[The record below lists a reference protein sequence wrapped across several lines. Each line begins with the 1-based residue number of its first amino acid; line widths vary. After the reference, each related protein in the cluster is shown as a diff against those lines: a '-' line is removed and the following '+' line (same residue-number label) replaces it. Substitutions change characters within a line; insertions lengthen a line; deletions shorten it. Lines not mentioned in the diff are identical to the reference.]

1 MSSPVEA
8 TLRPVPSNDVEPY
21 SLPLPHPSPT
31 RSKPLAPR
39 PALTPDQQS
48 KLDKLVQEFNR
59 PDFRLPAT
67 LKELKQLWIQQGK
80 ETQSRFGGFFG
91 GGAGANKSTIDE
103 STLIPLDD
111 VEKCYW
117 SSQAFQRCLRAT
129 KWDYQN
135 ALKRAEETLVWR
147 REYKVETMKEEDV
160 SREGETG
167 KELVFGFDND
177 CRPVLYMHPYRQ
189 NTQTGPD
196 QIAFVVWCLERALD
210 LAPATDPAT
219 EMLCLCI
226 DFGANLKDTKSQP
239 TTLSQARKVLE
250 ILQTYYCERL
260 GKAICVN
267 IPGFFFTFYKLVSP
281 FVDPVTKEKIRFLEG
296 KADATSLIPPEQ
308 LQKIFGGQVNFEYDH
323 ATYFPALTRLCF
335 ERKRDNLERW
345 RKFGEG
351 KCGLDEAIIRG
362 GRKPS
367 QVTGEPEDESTQAAA
382 KVPERESETTEE
394 PVVPTEEMAKTSI
407 VDHRGGEGDASG
419 SSSTTTS
426 ASPEGTVVEETT
438 STKPTTTT
446 DSMEPTT
453 PGVDKF
459 VDAPIAS
466 EGAVQQAMP
475 ALSA

>member
-1 MSSPVEA
+1 MSDTFES
-8 TLRPVPSNDVEPY
+8 TLPSAPSNSEEPFSY
-21 SLPLPHPSPT
+21 PLAQPSPSSQLPP
-31 RSKPLAPR
+31 RR
-39 PALTPDQQS
+39 PALSEDQQS
-48 KLDKLVQEFNR
+48 KLDKLIAHFND
-59 PDFRLPAT
+59 PQFKVPGT
-67 LKELKQLWIQQGK
+67 LKELKQLWVQQGK
-80 ETQSRFGGFFG
+80 EAASRFGGLFG
-91 GGAGANKSTIDE
+91 GASKSAPAIDE
-103 STLIPLDD
+103 SSLHPLNDI
-111 VEKCYW
+111 EKCYW

-147 REYKVETMKEEDV
+147 REFKVEEMREEDV

-167 KELVFGFDND
+167 KELIFGFDKES
-177 CRPVLYMHPYRQ
+177 RPVLYMHPYRQ

-308 LQKIFGGQVNFEYDH
+308 LQQIFGGSVNFQYDH
-323 ATYFPALTRLCF
+323 SKYFPALTKLCF
-335 ERKRDNLERW
+335 ERKEANMKRW
-345 RKFGEG
+345 KEFGEG
-351 KCGLDEAIIRG
+351 RCGVDEAIIKG
-362 GRKPS
+362 GRKPEG
-367 QVTGEPEDESTQAAA
+367 VKASTLSG
-382 KVPERESETTEE
+382 ESEKEVEE
-394 PVVPTEEMAKTSI
+394 KDNQVPTEEMAAVSI
-407 VDHRGGEGDASG
+407 AEGGGGGGGGGATEPAS
-419 SSSTTTS
+419 SNST
-426 ASPEGTVVEETT
+426 SPEGTVVEETT
-438 STKPTTTT
+438 TSKLEPTAA
-446 DSMEPTT
+446 TT
-453 PGVDKF
+453 PGLDKF

-466 EGAVQQAMP
+466 EGAVKEAVP
-475 ALSA
+475 ALTA